1 MPKITLASLA
11 RRLSWLNFPAVL
23 LVALLQRTPLLRVTA
38 TAGDIVIASPLG
50 AVLKAGVASLG
61 ALGAF
66 HSMAGATQ
74 LVASTPSPASATV
87 GVPITPIALT
97 VSGTLASPASFTIG
111 GTVPPGLLVRS
122 SGATSGGV
130 TTGVIDGS
138 AVVLS
143 GTPTAAGTF
152 SISITAWQLGSGQGT
167 SSGFDYVVVVTGAA
181 ATASSITTQPT
192 AQTVNAGAAVTFSVV
207 ASGTPTPTYQ
217 WRKDGTA
224 IAGATSASLALTN
237 VQTANAGSYTVVVTN
252 SAGSVTS
259 NAATLTVN
267 TVVVGNPPAITVQ
280 PSSMTAALGST
291 VSFSVTA
298 TGVVTQ
304 QWRKNGAA
312 IAGAT
317 ASTLTLL
324 NLTAADAA
332 NYDVVLTNAS
342 GTTTSAAATLLLN
355 AGLTARLSNVSVLT
369 TLAANQVLTVGL
381 TMQGGAKPV
390 LLRAA
395 GPGLGALGVP
405 GTMPDPELTLFNSSS
420 VEIAYRDDYRN
431 TIDTAATAA
440 FTAVGAF
447 ALPASSLDA
456 ALLRT
461 VTGGNTAKAAG
472 SASATNPATNIG
484 TVIVEVYDAGSGNTP
499 RLTNLSAL
507 NTVSSANLLIAG
519 FTLAGTGTK
528 TVLIRAVGPGLTALG
543 VGGAIS
549 NPKLELYN
557 SSSALIN
564 ANDDWASSLST
575 TFSAVGAFA
584 LTTGS
589 RDAALLVTLPAGGY
603 TVQVSGVAG
612 ATGLA
617 IVEVY
622 EVP

>member
-1 MPKITLASLA
+1 MFKITLAVLA

-23 LVALLQRTPLLRVTA
+23 LVALLQRTPVIRVAA
-38 TAGDIVIASPLG
+38 TAGDVIIASPLG

-74 LVASTPSPASATV
+74 LVSSTPSPASASV

-97 VSGTLASPASFTIG
+97 VSGTLASPSSFTIG
-111 GTVPPGLLVRS
+111 GTVPPGLTVRS
-122 SGATSGGV
+122 SGETSGGV
-130 TTGVIDGS
+130 TNGVIEGS

-152 SISITAWQLGSGQGT
+152 SISITAWQLGSAQGT

-181 ATASSITTQPT
+181 ATAPSITTQPT

-207 ASGTPTPTYQ
+207 ASGTPAPSYQ

-224 IAGATSASLALTN
+224 IGGATSASLALTN
-237 VQTANAGSYTVVVTN
+237 VQTANAGAYTVVVTN

-298 TGVVTQ
+298 TGAVTQ
-304 QWRKNGAA
+304 QWRKNGVA
-312 IAGAT
+312 IGGAT
-317 ASTLTLL
+317 STTLTLL

-332 NYDVVLTNAS
+332 NYDLVLTNAS

-405 GTMPDPELTLFNSSS
+405 GTMTDPRLALFNGSAQVAANDNWGTPASD
-420 VEIAYRDDYRN
+420 VGAV
-431 TIDTAATAA
+431 TAAISGL
-440 FTAVGAF
+440 GAF
-447 ALPASSLDA
+447 PFVSTASLDA
-456 ALLRT
+456 AMVTTFEGGRT
-461 VTGGNTAKAAG
+461 AQVSGPAAG
-472 SASATNPATNIG
+472 TM
-484 TVIVEVYDAGSGNTP
+484 IVEAYDAGTGNAT

-507 NTVSSANLLIAG
+507 NFVGPGSPLIAG
-519 FTLAGTGTK
+519 FTIAGTGTK
-528 TVLIRAVGPGLTALG
+528 NLLIRAVGPSLGALG
-543 VGGAIS
+543 VPGTLAD
-549 NPKLELYN
+549 PKLVLQTSGQVLVSE
-557 SSSALIN
+557 
-564 ANDDWASSLST
+564 ND
-575 TFSAVGAFA
+575 TFSASLPAVFATVGAFPYVA
-584 LTTGS
+584 GAK
-589 RDAALLVTLPAGGY
+589 DAAIIVSLPAGGY
-603 TVQVSGVAG
+603 TVTVSGADG
-612 ATGLA
+612 GNGTA

-622 EVP
+622 ELP